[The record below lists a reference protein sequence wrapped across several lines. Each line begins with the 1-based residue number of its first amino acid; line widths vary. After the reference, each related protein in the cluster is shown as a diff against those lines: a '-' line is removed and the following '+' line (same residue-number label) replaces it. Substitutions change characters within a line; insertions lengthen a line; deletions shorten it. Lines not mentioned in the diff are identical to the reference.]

1 MWSDKETSDDFLGFS
16 IHANLIKNVVL
27 EDNNLPVT
35 IGLYGDWGSGKSSVL
50 KILEKILEQDKE
62 DTAVITFDGW
72 AYESFDDAKMSLIS
86 GIVDKVLSCRNWE
99 EKVITCGKNLKDKI
113 FSMRTLMWSLKNF
126 ANPTIKAFSTD
137 GISLISILLTFIK
150 EGKTDSSVIDEITDY
165 VKGLTSP
172 IKQVDDYKVVHEFRD
187 DFTKLIEATKL
198 KRIVILVD
206 DLDRCLS
213 RHIID
218 TLEVIKLFLNVPK
231 TAFVIAAD
239 EGIVAN
245 AISKEYGTT
254 EGENSNSKD
263 KHEIGK
269 NYMEKFIQ
277 IPYTLPQL
285 SDFETI
291 TYITLLLC
299 QSTLPKEQ
307 FSIVYNDYKKFQ
319 SSERFRPYD
328 SSVLQERVKNIDDAE
343 DLYKVIAFVG
353 QFAPLIANSLR
364 RNPRMIKRFLNAYE
378 LRKRLLEANEI
389 KDQKSVFALLKLM
402 LLEQKSSNL
411 FKILHGFCMSS
422 NSIPQELLDIEKAS
436 KEEGEMPEN
445 LKKDWND
452 KDVLRLFAEEP
463 LFSQVNLRELYWVS
477 RDNIVDTMGG
487 TALIPQRIKK
497 LFEDMIASSSTA
509 VIIKSSCEKLLSM
522 SKDDI
527 DDFFVLLDNRILTS
541 PENKKLYN
549 IYFALCDNE
558 AFVGAYDKFIH
569 ILQRIEFAQLQLFS
583 MSNEFKQLLDKHGGD
598 KALENIIRKN
608 KQLERSVFPKQ
619 QK

>member
-62 DTAVITFDGW
+62 NTAVITFDGW

-86 GIVDKVLSCRNWE
+86 GIVDKVLSCRIWE
-99 EKVITCGKNLKDKI
+99 EKVLTCGKNLKDKI
-113 FSMRTLMWSLKNF
+113 FSMRSLMWSLKNF
-126 ANPTIKAFSTD
+126 AIPTIKAVSTD
-137 GISLISILLTFIK
+137 GISLIPTLLPLIK
-150 EGKTDSSVIDEITDY
+150 EGKIDSSTEELTNY

-245 AISKEYGTT
+245 AISKEYGIGSQ
-254 EGENSNSKD
+254 EPNNANKRD
-263 KHEIGK
+263 IGK

-307 FSIVYNDYKKFQ
+307 FAAVYEDYKQFQ
-319 SSERFRPYD
+319 RNERFRPYD
-328 SSVLQERVKNIDDAE
+328 SSVLQERVKSINEVE

-353 QFAPLIANSLR
+353 QFAPLIANSLH

-411 FKILHGFCMSS
+411 FQILHGFCMSS

-436 KEEGEMPEN
+436 KEEKEMPEN

-452 KDVLRLFAEEP
+452 PDVLRLFAEEP

-487 TALIPQRIKK
+487 TALIPQKIKK
-497 LFEDMIASSSTA
+497 LFEDMIAGSSTA

-527 DDFFVLLDNRILTS
+527 ADFFVLLDNRILTS

-549 IYFALCDNE
+549 IYFALCENE

-583 MSNEFKQLLDKHGGD
+583 MGNEFKQLLDKHGGD
-598 KALENIIRKN
+598 KDLETIIRKN

>member
-1 MWSDKETSDDFLGFS
+1 
-16 IHANLIKNVVL
+16 
-27 EDNNLPVT
+27 
-35 IGLYGDWGSGKSSVL
+35 
-50 KILEKILEQDKE
+50 
-62 DTAVITFDGW
+62 
-72 AYESFDDAKMSLIS
+72 
-86 GIVDKVLSCRNWE
+86 
-99 EKVITCGKNLKDKI
+99 
-113 FSMRTLMWSLKNF
+113 MWSLKNY
-126 ANPTIKAFSTD
+126 AIPTITAFSTD
-137 GISLISILLTFIK
+137 GLSLIPTLLNLIK
-150 EGKTDSSVIDEITDY
+150 EGKIDSSAEEITNF

-187 DFTKLIEATKL
+187 DFTKLIEATEL

-218 TLEVIKLFLNVPK
+218 SLEVIKLFLNVPK

-245 AISKEYGTT
+245 AISKEYETA
-254 EGENSNSKD
+254 ESKD
-263 KHEIGK
+263 PNSTSKRDIGK

-307 FSIVYNDYKKFQ
+307 FSDVYEDYKQFQ
-319 SSERFRPYD
+319 RSERFRPYD
-328 SSVLQERVKNIDDAE
+328 SSVLQERVRSINDVE

-353 QFAPLIANSLR
+353 QFAPLIANSLH

-402 LLEQKSSNL
+402 LLEQRSSNL

-436 KEEGEMPEN
+436 KEEKELPEN

-497 LFEDMIASSSTA
+497 LFEDMIANSSTA
-509 VIIKSSCEKLLSM
+509 IMRKSSCEKLSNM

-541 PENKKLYN
+541 PENKQLYN
-549 IYFALCDNE
+549 IYFTLCDND

-569 ILQRIEFAQLQLFS
+569 ILQRIDFAQLTLFS
-583 MSNEFKQLLDKHGGD
+583 MGNEFRQLLDKHGGD
-598 KALENIIRKN
+598 KVLENIIRKN
-608 KQLERSVFPKQ
+608 KPLERSVFPKQ

>member
-1 MWSDKETSDDFLGFS
+1 MWSDKETSEDFLGFS

-50 KILEKILEQDKE
+50 KILEKTLEQND
-62 DTAVITFDGW
+62 DSTAVITFDGW

-86 GIVDKVLSCRNWE
+86 GIVDKILSCRNWE
-99 EKVITCGKNLKDKI
+99 EKVLTCGKNLKDKI
-113 FSMRTLMWSLKNF
+113 LSMRSLMWSLKNF
-126 ANPTIKAFSTD
+126 AVPTIKAFSTD
-137 GISLISILLTFIK
+137 GISLIPILLSLIK
-150 EGKTDSSVIDEITDY
+150 EGKFDSSSEEITNY
-165 VKGLTSP
+165 LKGFTSP

-245 AISKEYGTT
+245 AISQEYGTI
-254 EGENSNSKD
+254 GSQDSKD
-263 KHEIGK
+263 KRDIGK

-299 QSTLPKEQ
+299 QSTLPEGQ
-307 FSIVYNDYKKFQ
+307 FSFVYEDYKKFQ
-319 SSERFRPYD
+319 CSERFRPYD

-343 DLYKVIAFVG
+343 SLYKVIAFVG

-402 LLEQKSSNL
+402 LLEQKSPAL
-411 FKILHGFCMSS
+411 FKELHKFCMSS
-422 NSIPQELLDIEKAS
+422 NSIPQELLDIEGAS
-436 KEEGEMPEN
+436 KQEREMPEN
-445 LKKDWND
+445 LKKDWED
-452 KDVLRLFAEEP
+452 KDILRLFAEEP

-487 TALIPQRIKK
+487 AALIPQRIKK
-497 LFEDMIASSSTA
+497 LFEDMIAESSTA
-509 VIIKSSCEKLLSM
+509 VIIKSSCEKLASM

-527 DDFFVLLDNRILTS
+527 NDFFVLLDNRILTS

-549 IYFALCDNE
+549 VYFALCGNE
-558 AFVGAYDKFIH
+558 TFVGAYDKFIH
-569 ILQRIEFAQLQLFS
+569 ILQRIEFAKLTLFS
-583 MSNEFKQLLDKHGGD
+583 MGNEFKQLLDRHGGD
-598 KALENIIRKN
+598 KKLENIIRKN
-608 KQLERSVFPKQ
+608 KQLERSVFPKI
-619 QK
+619 KN